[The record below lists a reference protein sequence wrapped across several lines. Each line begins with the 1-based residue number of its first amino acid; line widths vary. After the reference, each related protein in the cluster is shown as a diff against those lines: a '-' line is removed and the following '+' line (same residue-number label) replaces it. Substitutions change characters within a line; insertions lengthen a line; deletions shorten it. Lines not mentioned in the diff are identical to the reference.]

1 MALGR
6 QNERW
11 KLTAIGAVFALVSA
25 LETGLV
31 VAQWTAKDNQRKVVG
46 ACQSWATGSQTA
58 PALCSAR
65 QSALP

>member
-1 MALGR
+1 MTLGR

-11 KLTAIGAVFALVSA
+11 KLSAIGVAIAIVGA

-31 VAQWTAKDNQRKVVG
+31 VAQWTAKDSDKQVVG
-46 ACQSWATGSQTA
+46 VCQSWATGSQTA
-58 PALCSAR
+58 PAMCSAR